1 MHVTCRHIYVMLPE
15 VEVSELQLG
24 DSVDTP
30 AQAGE
35 LRVVEAHVRQV
46 KLSVT
51 IKPHVYIASCL
62 VLDNFD
68 IL

>member
-1 MHVTCRHIYVMLPE
+1 MLPE

-24 DSVDTP
+24 HSVDTP

-46 KLSVT
+46 KLPGTV
-51 IKPHVYIASCL
+51 KHHVNTASRL
-62 VLDNFD
+62 VGQF
-68 IL
+68 

>member
-1 MHVTCRHIYVMLPE
+1 MLPE

-24 DSVDTP
+24 HCVDTP

-35 LRVVEAHVRQV
+35 LSVVEAHVRQV
-46 KLSVT
+46 KLPGT
-51 IKPHVYIASCL
+51 GHVSKWGL
-62 VLDNFD
+62 LR